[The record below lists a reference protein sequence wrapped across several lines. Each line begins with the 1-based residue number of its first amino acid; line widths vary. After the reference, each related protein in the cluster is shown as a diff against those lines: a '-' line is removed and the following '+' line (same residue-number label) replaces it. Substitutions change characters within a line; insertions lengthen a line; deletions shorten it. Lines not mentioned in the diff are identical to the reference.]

1 MQIGIL
7 TQPLA
12 NNYGGIL
19 QNWALQQALKQIGH
33 VPITINIPYPHI
45 EEKKNFPRSCWRF
58 LKRMKG
64 DKSIIFINADRQM
77 NFLNIPCDNMREFV
91 SRNINVMHLLG
102 KVDSTFCD
110 KHPEIKAYIVGSDQ
124 VWRKSFSPYLPNFFL
139 DFTENVDV
147 KRVAYGVS
155 FGRTEMD
162 INQDESRFY
171 SELAS
176 RFDAISVR
184 EEDGKEICKK
194 QLNSN
199 ASLVI
204 DPTLL
209 LDRSDYLGL
218 IDDEERQVK
227 SSRYAA
233 VYVLD
238 KNKQEEKDINI
249 FCKEN
254 GLTPKY
260 IGSPSSKGFQ
270 RVESWLSDIA
280 NSQYVITDSYHG
292 TIFSII
298 FGKHF
303 TSICNPSRGASRFIT
318 LLASLGLESRLVTEG
333 QRFVPLSERI
343 NYSGVNELISDR
355 RSASIAFLKE
365 SLGDV

>member
-7 TQPLA
+7 TQPLS

-19 QNWALQQALKQIGH
+19 QNWALQQALKQMGH
-33 VPITINIPYPHI
+33 VPVTINIPYPHI
-45 EEKKNFPRSCWRF
+45 LEKCDLPRLCWRF
-58 LKRMKG
+58 VKRLKG
-64 DKSIIFINADRQM
+64 DRSIIFINPARQH
-77 NFLNIPCDNMREFV
+77 NFLNTPCTNMREFV
-91 SRNINVMHLLG
+91 HDNINVIHLQD

-124 VWRKSFSPYLPNFFL
+124 VWRKSFSPFLPNFFL

-147 KRVAYGVS
+147 KRIAYGVS
-155 FGRTEMD
+155 FGRKEMN

-184 EEDGKEICKK
+184 EEDGKEICQK

-209 LDRSDYLGL
+209 IDSSNYYGL
-218 IDDEERQVK
+218 IAKAESQVK
-227 SSRYAA
+227 SNRYAA

-238 KNKQEEKDINI
+238 RNKQKENDIKM
-249 FCKEN
+249 FCDKN

-260 IGSPSSKGFQ
+260 IGHPSSKGFQ
-270 RVESWLSDIA
+270 SIESWLSDIA

-298 FGKHF
+298 FKKPF

-318 LLASLGLESRLVTEG
+318 LLTALELEHRLINEG
-333 QRFVPLSERI
+333 ELFVPLSDNI
-343 NYSGVNELISDR
+343 NYTEVSRIITDL
-355 RSASIAFLKE
+355 RSKSVSFLKK